1 MWIEEVVYLKWE
13 MGLAFGGIRRQ
24 LKKINGRQL

>member
-1 MWIEEVVYLKWE
+1 MEEVVYLKQE
-13 MGLAFGGIRRQ
+13 MGLAFGEIRRQ